1 MANTETITLVDEFNP
16 VFIARRSINGVFA
29 LVSRTFFVQIL
40 SLVSNFI
47 LTLYLDPALFGIF
60 FVVSAI
66 NVFLA
71 YFQDIGLAALIVQ
84 QKETPSL
91 RELRTT
97 FTIQQILVLLVITPV
112 VILAPF
118 IESHFKFS
126 HEGTLILYAY
136 LFSFFL
142 SSLKTIP
149 TVLLERNLDFHKL
162 VIPQIVE
169 NTAYSITL
177 IFCAMNGFG
186 LTTFT
191 YAILIRSII
200 GLPIIYYIQ
209 PWKVGF
215 SLDFHIFKKLKLHLN
230 RLTLYSI
237 IWNIKISWRNKS
249 KHFANHIS
257 WKML

>member
-118 IESHFKFS
+118 I
-126 HEGTLILYAY
+126 
-136 LFSFFL
+136 
-142 SSLKTIP
+142 
-149 TVLLERNLDFHKL
+149 
-162 VIPQIVE
+162 
-169 NTAYSITL
+169 
-177 IFCAMNGFG
+177 
-186 LTTFT
+186 
-191 YAILIRSII
+191 
-200 GLPIIYYIQ
+200 
-209 PWKVGF
+209 
-215 SLDFHIFKKLKLHLN
+215 
-230 RLTLYSI
+230 
-237 IWNIKISWRNKS
+237 
-249 KHFANHIS
+249 
-257 WKML
+257 